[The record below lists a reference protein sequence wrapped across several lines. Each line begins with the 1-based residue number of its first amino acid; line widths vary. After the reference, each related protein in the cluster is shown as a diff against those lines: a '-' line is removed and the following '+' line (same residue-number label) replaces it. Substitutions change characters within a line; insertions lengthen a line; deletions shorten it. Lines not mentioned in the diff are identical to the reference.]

1 MKKIIILVVAI
12 LTIGAGAMAYAS
24 SKDSNNT
31 QSNNEINTT
40 QSTNS
45 NTSSSS
51 NSNENSNTN
60 TQSNNSSSSSK
71 QNSNNNSALEQNLNN
86 TNSNNESNSKSS
98 PTAVINKFT
107 TSKVINQYG
116 VISNTNKP
124 NNYDGLDWEPNTVKV
139 FSCPDSYSKG
149 IGNLTVGTKVFVL
162 SEQTFEKAPKYWSN
176 SQVGTWAAIKFDN
189 GARTGYVYAST
200 LNIN

>member
-12 LTIGAGAMAYAS
+12 LAVGAGAMAYAS

-31 QSNNEINTT
+31 QSNNTIDT

-51 NSNENSNTN
+51 NSNESSNTN
-60 TQSNNSSSSSK
+60 TQSNSSNSSSD
-71 QNSNNNSALEQNLNN
+71 QNSNSNSVSEQNSNN

-149 IGNLTVGTKVFVL
+149 IGNLTIGTKVFVL
-162 SEQTFEKAPKYWSN
+162 SEQTFEKAPKYWAN

-189 GARTGYVYAST
+189 GNRTGYVYAST